1 MGVVRPADN
10 SFPANGPT
18 STVANRQT
26 DQMLVTI
33 STTMPRASD
42 LGFLLHKHP
51 GRSQSF
57 ELPVGVAHVVWPEAT
72 DERSTVAL
80 LLEVD
85 PIALVR
91 RRGNRGSEGFSL
103 GQYVNDRPYAASSML
118 AVALAKVFR
127 TALTG
132 RCDARP
138 DLVGQL
144 LPLEIHVPAM
154 PCSGGVDLVE
164 RLFAPL
170 GWSVSARPIVLDPQ
184 LSEWG
189 DSRYVDLTLSGIMLL
204 ADALTQLY
212 VLMPVLDDS
221 KHYWVGEDEV
231 DKLLRAGASW
241 LPSHPEREL
250 ITRRYLRHRRE
261 LVMTAVGRLAEVDDA
276 EPEQLD
282 NAVPDSPEAAPTPLV
297 QLRKAAVVEA
307 LHAASASSVVDLG
320 CGEGGLLRLL
330 IADPRFASVIGVD
343 VSHRALQLA
352 TRRLGLD
359 RMPDSQRARLT
370 LFQSSATY
378 RDERLHGHD
387 AIVLMEVIEHLDP
400 PRLPAL
406 ERSVFQHACP
416 TSVIVTTPNA
426 EHNVRYP
433 RLAAG
438 AMRHRDHRFEWTRA
452 EFRTWAE
459 ATAATHGYTVRYLP
473 VGDDDPE
480 VGPPTQLAIFRRVEL

>member
-1 MGVVRPADN
+1 
-10 SFPANGPT
+10 
-18 STVANRQT
+18 
-26 DQMLVTI
+26 MLLTL

-51 GRSQSF
+51 GKAQAF
-57 ELPVGVAHVVWPEAT
+57 ELPVGVAHVVWPEAA

-91 RRGNRGSEGFSL
+91 RRGNRGGDGFSL

-118 AVALAKVFR
+118 AVALGKVFR

-138 DLVGQL
+138 DLVGRR
-144 LPLEIHVPAM
+144 LPLEIHLPAL
-154 PCSGGVDLVE
+154 PSSDGVDLVE

-170 GWSVSARPIVLDPQ
+170 GWSVAATPIVLDPH
-184 LSEWG
+184 LAEWG
-189 DSRYVDLTLSGIMLL
+189 DSRYVDLHISGTMLL

-231 DKLLRAGASW
+231 DKLLRAGANW
-241 LPSHPEREL
+241 LPDHPEREL

-261 LVMTAVGRLAEVDDA
+261 LVTTAVGRLAELDDA
-276 EPEQLD
+276 EPEDLD
-282 NAVPDSPEAAPTPLV
+282 NAILDVPDASPTPLV
-297 QLRKAAVVEA
+297 SLRKAALIDV
-307 LHAASASSVVDLG
+307 LHAEGASSVVDLG
-320 CGEGGLLRLL
+320 CGEGALLQAL
-330 IADPRFASVIGVD
+330 IADPRFTSVIGVD
-343 VSHRALQLA
+343 VSRRVLEIAS
-352 TRRLGLD
+352 RRLGLD

-370 LFQSSATY
+370 LFQSSAIY

-387 AIVLMEVIEHLDP
+387 AVVLMEVIEHVDP
-400 PRLPAL
+400 PRLSAL
-406 ERSVFQHACP
+406 ERNVFQHARP

-426 EHNVRYP
+426 EYNVRYP
-433 RLAAG
+433 FLAAG
-438 AMRHRDHRFEWTRA
+438 TMRHRDHRFEWARA
-452 EFRTWAE
+452 EFRAWAE
-459 ATAATHGYTVRYLP
+459 NVAAVHGYAVRYLP
-473 VGDDDPE
+473 VGEEDAE
-480 VGPPTQLAIFRRVEL
+480 VGAPTQMAIFREVAV